1 MRYLIITLFLF
12 SLCCGTA
19 LAADDILG
27 KWTML
32 PQHSTEIDLF
42 ATLALDLQQKET
54 TITVLRTWGRG
65 SRSKTDTLVASTD
78 GSVQLNKIRDRVFA
92 PNVFMGL
99 SMAVG
104 TTQKTRGTW
113 LEPYK
118 AVQIEQTCD
127 IISSQ
132 GQSTL
137 TTRHNWQ
144 LSENGETLRYTINRP
159 GRPDSAA
166 IQYVFKR
173 KGTRE
178 AYYIKLKDDW
188 QIDAKLD
195 QNVLLIT
202 LQALANLNNPSLY
215 FIYPETWDFNYTKAI
230 FDFYQRDRFYT
241 FKQLKSCEDAL
252 NKFRKNIK
260 GYVVWDKNV
269 RTSLI
274 VAFTVA
280 GLEEAVVVSEAQIPL
295 MKKFNIKAV
304 ADFRGKFSGMND
316 YEIYSQ
322 AYEAYWPHCSKNL
335 IIWMGGHHGNIMKP
349 GVADWGIYNKAFFND
364 LSTKPSDEEEY
375 RLASKLLSEL
385 EPMSMVMGWHSY
397 KKDKERDHVRLTS
410 SYGHR
415 VKGLHTLPNTS
426 FSAQVTRTPGFAF
439 RNNHNV
445 VRDKIYK
452 PDKKVYVTCIQ
463 TDGVG
468 LGAWTKPGRGEIPY
482 AWCLGLND
490 LWMSP
495 AMLEFYYRQ
504 ATPNDYF
511 IGGTTPGYM
520 YPKMIPDSLRPQLFS
535 MAQKMLNQMDLKITQ
550 TMDYSEGATVE
561 GNTELT
567 CRVVED
573 FYKYLPD
580 VQGFLNGYAPAFTF
594 AIEDKIPL
602 VSYDYY
608 LSPERPVEDAV
619 ADFHELA
626 EINKERPYFLVAHI
640 RQWSDIKRVKTI
652 LEKLGPEFQVIPL
665 DLFIKMAGEAPTWE
679 DRCLQR

>member
-1 MRYLIITLFLF
+1 MRHLIIILFLL
-12 SLCCGTA
+12 SLCCGTV
-19 LAADDILG
+19 LAADNILG
-27 KWTML
+27 EWTML

-42 ATLALDLQQKET
+42 ATLSLDLQYKET
-54 TITVLRTWGRG
+54 NMTVLRTWGRG
-65 SRSKTDTLVASTD
+65 SRSKTDTLVASMD
-78 GSVQLNKIRDRVFA
+78 GSVQLNEITDRVFA
-92 PNVFMGL
+92 TNVFMGL

-104 TTQKTRGTW
+104 TNQKTRGMW
-113 LEPYK
+113 LEPHK
-118 AVQIEQTCD
+118 AVEIEEICD
-127 IISSQ
+127 VISSQ

-137 TTRHNWQ
+137 TTRHSWQ
-144 LSENGETLRYTINRP
+144 LSDNGETLHYTINRP
-159 GRPDSAA
+159 GRPDSAS

-178 AYYIKLKDDW
+178 ACYIKLEDDW
-188 QIDAKLD
+188 RIDAKLD

-252 NKFRKNIK
+252 KIFRKNIK

-295 MKKFNIKAV
+295 MEKFDIKAV
-304 ADFRGKFSGMND
+304 ADFRNKYNGMND

-322 AYEAYWPHCSKNL
+322 AYEEYWPRCSKNL

-364 LSTKPSDEEEY
+364 LSTKPSDKEEY
-375 RLASKLLSEL
+375 RLASKLLGEL
-385 EPMSMVMGWHSY
+385 DPMSMVMGWHSY

-426 FSAQVTRTPGFAF
+426 FSAQVTMTPGFTF

-445 VRDKIYK
+445 VQSKTYK
-452 PDKKVYVTCIQ
+452 PDKKVYVTCVQ

-495 AMLEFYYRQ
+495 AMLEFYYRE

-535 MAQKMLNQMDLKITQ
+535 MAQKMLNKMDLKITQ

-573 FYKYLPD
+573 FYKYLPG

-608 LSPERPVEDAV
+608 LSPERPVGDAV

-626 EINKERPYFLVAHI
+626 EINQERPYFLVAHI

-679 DRCLQR
+679 ERCLQR